1 MEPYKILFFSTN
13 GLPAQKLREE
23 FVESG
28 MQIKEAQYIE
38 TARKALQDDTFD
50 AVIYRC
56 ERAADADI
64 SLLQKL
70 KDISPE
76 TPVIMTVKKGDVTS
90 TVHAVKSGAD
100 DLIVSPALDSTLI
113 DVVLKNING
122 LKKNNDDT
130 SRIPMSEMSLIG
142 KSLAIEEVKSAID
155 LVANSHTAVMIT
167 GESGTGKEVV
177 ARLIHFK
184 SDRSRKPFVALNCAA
199 LPKDIIENEL
209 FGHERGAFTGALK
222 KKEGNFEAANG
233 GTLFFD
239 EIAEMNP
246 DTQAK
251 LLRVIEQKAFRRLGG
266 DKEIHVDVRTIA
278 ATNKNIQEA
287 MNNGEFR
294 QDLYYRFSVIEIHMP
309 PLRERKEDI
318 PLLIDHFFPIF
329 KTKHNRPDRHLRE
342 DTLELL
348 KQYEWPGNVRELRN
362 VIERIVVTSSSDAI
376 VPEDLPMSVKKSE
389 TNSVYVN
396 IPLGTTYRDAERL
409 LLIKTLAYAKNNKSR
424 TAKLLGIS
432 RKTLHNKLHEFGL
445 VHKADSVTSA

>member
-1 MEPYKILFFSTN
+1 MKPYKILFFSTN
-13 GLPAQKLREE
+13 GLPAQKLKEE
-23 FVESG
+23 FVKSG
-28 MQIKEAQYIE
+28 IQVKETQYIE
-38 TARKALQDDTFD
+38 TARKELHDDTFD

-64 SLLQKL
+64 LLLQKL
-70 KDISPE
+70 RGISQDI
-76 TPVIMTVKKGDVTS
+76 PVIMTVKKGDVTS
-90 TVHAVKSGAD
+90 TVHAIKSGAN
-100 DLIVSPALDSTLI
+100 DLIVAPSLDSTII
-113 DVVLKNING
+113 DAILRNVDG
-122 LKKNNDDT
+122 SKNNNDVSSQPT
-130 SRIPMSEMSLIG
+130 ISEISLIG

-177 ARLIHFK
+177 ARLIHLK
-184 SDRSRKPFVALNCAA
+184 SDRSRQPFIALNCAA

-278 ATNKNIQEA
+278 ATNKNIHDA
-287 MNNGEFR
+287 MSNGEFR

-329 KTKHNRPDRHLRE
+329 KEKHNRPERHFRE

-362 VIERIVVTSSSDAI
+362 VIERVVVTSSADAI
-376 VPEDLPMSVKKSE
+376 APEELPLTIKKSE

-396 IPLGTTYRDAERL
+396 IPLGTTYREAERM

-424 TAKLLGIS
+424 TAKLLGVS

-445 VHKADSVTSA
+445 TQNANAAT